1 VYEAELS
8 GRTLSIETGELA
20 KQAGGS
26 AVVTY
31 GESVVLVTA
40 CASETPRPG
49 IDFLPL
55 VVDYVEK
62 TFAVGKIPGGFFK
75 REGRLSEFEILTS
88 RMIDR
93 PIRPLFPK
101 GFTNEIQV
109 IATVLSADKENDTA
123 VLAMIGA
130 STALSLSEIPFEGPI
145 AGARVGRI
153 DGELVLNPRI
163 PDLARSDLNI
173 FVAGSRDAILMVE
186 GEASEVS
193 EEEVLDAILF
203 AHRSLA
209 PVLELQETMTRERG
223 KPKLAFEKKVLG
235 EEDLRKIAEVAERDL
250 VAAYGILGKQERRK
264 RIEEIAEAARNA
276 FSEEER
282 LEKANLIAGA
292 FRDLEKKIVRGK
304 ILSER
309 RRIDGRGLEDV
320 RSITSQVRVL
330 PRTHGSAIFTR
341 GETQVLVT
349 STLGTSQDEQRID
362 SILGDSTKAFMLHY
376 NFPPFSV
383 GEVKMLRAPAR
394 REVGHG
400 ALAERAVSKVLPDEL
415 EFPYTIRI
423 VSEVLES
430 NGSSSMA
437 TVCGASLSL
446 MDAGVPTKGGVSG
459 IAMGLIKEGEQ
470 VAVLS
475 DILGDE
481 DHLGDMDFKVA
492 GTAKGVTA
500 IQMDIKIGGV
510 SREIMLSAL
519 RQAREGRLFILD
531 RMNAVLDNPR
541 PELSPYAPRIYVMH
555 VKPDKI
561 REIIGPG
568 GKVIRGIQEQTGV
581 KIDIEDDGT
590 VKIAA
595 VDAESAKAAITIIEG
610 IVQVAEVGK
619 VYEGKVRRI
628 MEFGAF
634 VELFPGTDGLL
645 HISQI
650 SRNRVRA
657 VSDIYKE
664 GDEVTVRVLEIDRDG
679 KIRLTHKEFEKEGE
693 NPVTEAADDA
703 GPTGGESGA
712 RRPEKRTGGGDR
724 GDRDRERGGRRQGRR

>member
-1 VYEAELS
+1 MGNVYEKEVS
-8 GRTLSIETGELA
+8 GRKLSIETGVVA
-20 KQAGGS
+20 RQAGGS
-26 AVVTY
+26 AVVQY

-40 CASETPRPG
+40 CGTDTPRQG

-75 REGRLSEFEILTS
+75 REGRLSEYEVLTS
-88 RMIDR
+88 RLIDR

-101 GFTNEIQV
+101 GFYNETQV
-109 IATVLSADKENDTA
+109 IATVLSADKENDTGI
-123 VLAMIGA
+123 LAMIGA
-130 STALSLSEIPFEGPI
+130 STALTLSDIPFQGPI

-153 DGELVLNPRI
+153 DGKLVINPII
-163 PDLARSDLNI
+163 PDFARSDLNI

-203 AHRSLA
+203 AHESLA
-209 PVLELQETMTRERG
+209 PILEIQERMREEVG
-223 KPKLAFEKKVLG
+223 KPKRVFEKKELSG
-235 EEDLRKIAEVAERDL
+235 EDLRKIAETGEAGLR
-250 VAAYGILGKQERRK
+250 AAYELQVKQDRHK
-264 RIEEIAEAARNA
+264 RIDEISEAVRNAFGEEERVEKGPLIAEAFKN
-276 FSEEER
+276 
-282 LEKANLIAGA
+282 
-292 FRDLEKKIVRGK
+292 LEKKIVRGK
-304 ILSER
+304 IISEKK
-309 RRIDGRGLEDV
+309 RIDGRGLADIRAIECRV
-320 RSITSQVRVL
+320 GVL
-330 PRTHGSAIFTR
+330 PRTHGSALFTR

-349 STLGTSQDEQRID
+349 TTLGTTQDEQRID
-362 SILGDSTKAFMLHY
+362 SLLGDSTKAFMLHY
-376 NFPPFSV
+376 NFPPYSV

-400 ALAERAVSKVLPDEL
+400 ALAERAVTKVLPGEA

-437 TVCGASLSL
+437 TVCGASLAM
-446 MDAGVPTKGGVSG
+446 MDAGVPTTGAVSG

-500 IQMDIKIGGV
+500 IQMDIKISGV
-510 SREIMLSAL
+510 SREILLTAL
-519 RQAREGRLFILD
+519 RQAREGRLHILG
-531 RMNAVLDNPR
+531 RMNATLDKAR
-541 PELSPYAPRIYVMH
+541 AELSPFAPRIYVMN
-555 VKPDKI
+555 VRTEKI

-595 VDAESAKAAITIIEG
+595 VDAASAKAAIAIIEG
-610 IVQVAEVGK
+610 IVQEAQVGK
-619 VYEGKVRRI
+619 VYEGRVRKI
-628 MEFGAF
+628 MDFGAF
-634 VELFPGTDGLL
+634 VEIFPGTDGLL

-650 SRNRVRA
+650 SKNRVRA
-657 VSDIYKE
+657 VSDCFKE
-664 GDEVTVRVLEIDRDG
+664 GDAVTVSVLEVDRDG
-679 KIRLTHKEFEKEGE
+679 KIRLSHKEFEKEGE
-693 NPVTEAADDA
+693 FPVLPPGEA
-703 GPTGGESGA
+703 GEREPQGN
-712 RRPEKRTGGGDR
+712 REGR
-724 GDRDRERGGRRQGRR
+724 GDRDRGRDRDRDPGGRSRGRR

>member
-1 VYEAELS
+1 VV
-8 GRTLSIETGELA
+8 A
-20 KQAGGS
+20 KQAGGA
-26 AVVTY
+26 AVVRY
-31 GESVVLVTA
+31 GDSVVLVTA
-40 CASETPRPG
+40 CGNETPRQG

-75 REGRLSEFEILTS
+75 REGRLSEYEVLTS
-88 RMIDR
+88 RLIDR

-101 GFTNEIQV
+101 GFYNETQV
-109 IATVLSADKENDTA
+109 IATVLSADKENDTG

-130 STALSLSEIPFEGPI
+130 SAALTLSDLPFNGPI

-153 DGELVLNPRI
+153 DGKLVINPLI

-186 GEASEVS
+186 GEAGEVP
-193 EEEVLDAILF
+193 EEEVLDAIF
-203 AHRSLA
+203 HAHESLQ
-209 PVLELQETMTRERG
+209 PILEIQDRMREEIGR
-223 KPKLAFEKKVLG
+223 PKRDIEKKELSG
-235 EEDLRKIAEVAERDL
+235 EDLRKIAAVSENDL
-250 VAAYGILGKQERRK
+250 RAAYDIRGKQDRRK
-264 RIEEIAEAARNA
+264 RIEEIAEAVRNA

-282 LEKANLIAGA
+282 VEKATLIADAFKSLEK
-292 FRDLEKKIVRGK
+292 RIVRGK
-304 ILSER
+304 ILDSGQ
-309 RRIDGRGLEDV
+309 RIDGRGLTDIRPIDSRV
-320 RSITSQVRVL
+320 GVL
-330 PRTHGSAIFTR
+330 PRTHGSAVFTR

-349 STLGTSQDEQRID
+349 ATLGTTQDEQRID
-362 SILGDSTKAFMLHY
+362 SLLGETTKAFMLHY

-400 ALAERAVSKVLPDEL
+400 ALAERAVSKVLPGEL
-415 EFPYTIRI
+415 EFPYTIRV

-437 TVCGASLSL
+437 TVCGASLAM
-446 MDAGVPTKGGVSG
+446 MDAGIPTTGAVSG
-459 IAMGLIKEGEQ
+459 IAMGLIKEGER

-510 SREIMLSAL
+510 GRDIMLAAL
-519 RQAREGRLFILD
+519 RQAREGRLYILD
-531 RMNAVLDNPR
+531 RMNAALGVPR
-541 PELSPYAPRIYVMH
+541 AELSPFAPRIYVMN
-555 VKPDKI
+555 VKTDKI

-595 VDAESAKAAITIIEG
+595 VDAASARAAISIIEG
-610 IVQVAEVGK
+610 IVQEAQVGK
-619 VYEGKVRRI
+619 VYEGKVRKI
-628 MEFGAF
+628 MDFGAF

-645 HISQI
+645 HVSQI
-650 SRNRVRA
+650 SKKRVRS
-657 VSDIYKE
+657 VSDCFKE
-664 GDEVTVRVLEIDRDG
+664 GDMVTVSVLEVDRDG
-679 KIRLTHKEFEKEGE
+679 KIRLSHKEFEKEGE
-693 NPVTEAADDA
+693 FPAKAFA
-703 GPTGGESGA
+703 GPGESEGRGGEREGKGE
-712 RRPEKRTGGGDR
+712 RPPRDK
-724 GDRDRERGGRRQGRR
+724 DREHGGGGRRGRR

>member
-1 VYEAELS
+1 VYEKEIS
-8 GRTLSIETGELA
+8 GRNLSIETGEVA
-20 KQAGGS
+20 KQAGGA
-26 AVVTY
+26 AVVRY
-31 GESVVLVTA
+31 GDSVVLVTA
-40 CASETPRPG
+40 CGNEIPRQG

-75 REGRLSEFEILTS
+75 REGRLSEYEVLTS
-88 RMIDR
+88 RLIDR

-101 GFTNEIQV
+101 GFYNETQV
-109 IATVLSADKENDTA
+109 IATVLSADKENDTG

-130 STALSLSEIPFEGPI
+130 SAALTLSDLPFSGPI

-153 DGELVLNPRI
+153 GGKLVLNPPI
-163 PDLARSDLNI
+163 PELDKSDLNI

-186 GEASEVS
+186 GEAGEVP

-203 AHRSLA
+203 AHESLL
-209 PVLELQETMTRERG
+209 PILEMQERMREEIGR
-223 KPKLAFEKKVLG
+223 PKRPIEKKELSP
-235 EEDLRKIAEVAERDL
+235 EDLGKIAGIAENDL
-250 VAAYGILGKQERRK
+250 RAAYDLQAKQDRRK
-264 RIEEIAEAARNA
+264 RIDEISEAVRNA
-276 FSEEER
+276 FPEEER
-282 LEKANLIAGA
+282 AEKGTLIADAFKNLEK
-292 FRDLEKKIVRGK
+292 RIVRGR
-304 ILSER
+304 ILATS
-309 RRIDGRGLEDV
+309 RRIDGRGLTDV
-320 RSITSQVRVL
+320 RPIGCRVAVL

-349 STLGTSQDEQRID
+349 ATLGTTQDEQRID
-362 SILGDSTKAFMLHY
+362 SLLGDTTKAFMLHY

-383 GEVKMLRAPAR
+383 GEVKMLRGPGR

-400 ALAERAVSKVLPDEL
+400 ALAERAVSKVLPGGL

-437 TVCGASLSL
+437 TVCGASLAM
-446 MDAGVPTKGGVSG
+446 MDAGIPTAGAVSG
-459 IAMGLIKEGEQ
+459 IAMGLIKEGDK

-510 SREIMLSAL
+510 SRDILLAAL
-519 RQAREGRLFILD
+519 RQAREGRLHILD
-531 RMNAVLDNPR
+531 KMNVALGKPR
-541 PELSPYAPRIYVMH
+541 AELSPFAPRIYVMN
-555 VKPDKI
+555 VRTDKI

-581 KIDIEDDGT
+581 KIDVEDDGT

-595 VDAESAKAAITIIEG
+595 VDAASARTAISIIEG
-610 IVQVAEVGK
+610 IVQEAQVGQ
-619 VYEGKVRRI
+619 VYEGRVRKI

-650 SRNRVRA
+650 SKKRVKS
-657 VSDIYKE
+657 VSDCFKE
-664 GDEVTVRVLEIDRDG
+664 GDTVTVSVLEVDRDG
-679 KIRLTHKEFEKEGE
+679 KIRLSHKEFEKEGE
-693 NPVTEAADDA
+693 FPETAFAAP
-703 GPTGGESGA
+703 GETGE
-712 RRPEKRTGGGDR
+712 PR
-724 GDRDRERGGRRQGRR
+724 GDREGKGDRPRDKDRDRGGRRGRH

>member
-1 VYEAELS
+1 MGNVYEKEVS
-8 GRTLSIETGELA
+8 GRKLSIETGVVA
-20 KQAGGS
+20 RQAGGS
-26 AVVTY
+26 AVVQY

-40 CASETPRPG
+40 CGTETPRQG

-75 REGRLSEFEILTS
+75 REGRLSEYEVLTS
-88 RMIDR
+88 RLIDR
-93 PIRPLFPK
+93 PLRPLFPK
-101 GFTNEIQV
+101 GFYNETQV
-109 IATVLSADKENDTA
+109 IATVLSADKENDTGI
-123 VLAMIGA
+123 LAMIGA
-130 STALSLSEIPFEGPI
+130 STALTLSDIPFQGPI

-153 DGELVLNPRI
+153 DGKLVINPII
-163 PDLARSDLNI
+163 PDFARSDLNI

-203 AHRSLA
+203 AHESLA
-209 PVLELQETMTRERG
+209 PILEIQERMREEVG
-223 KPKLAFEKKVLG
+223 KPKRVFEKKELSG
-235 EEDLRKIAEVAERDL
+235 EDLRKIAETGEAGLR
-250 VAAYGILGKQERRK
+250 AAYELQVKQDRRK
-264 RIEEIAEAARNA
+264 RIDEISEAVRNA
-276 FSEEER
+276 FGEEER
-282 LEKANLIAGA
+282 VEKGPLIAAA
-292 FRDLEKKIVRGK
+292 FKNLEKKIVRGK
-304 ILSER
+304 IISEKK
-309 RRIDGRGLEDV
+309 RIDGRGLADIRAIECRV
-320 RSITSQVRVL
+320 GVL
-330 PRTHGSAIFTR
+330 PRTHGSALFTR

-349 STLGTSQDEQRID
+349 TTLGTTQDEQRID
-362 SILGDSTKAFMLHY
+362 SLLGDSTKAFMLHY

-383 GEVKMLRAPAR
+383 GEVKMLRAPGR

-400 ALAERAVSKVLPDEL
+400 ALAERAVTKVLPGEA

-437 TVCGASLSL
+437 TVCGASLAM
-446 MDAGVPTKGGVSG
+446 MDAGVPTTGAVSG

-510 SREIMLSAL
+510 SREILLTAL
-519 RQAREGRLFILD
+519 RQAREGRLHILG
-531 RMNAVLDNPR
+531 RMNATLDKAR
-541 PELSPYAPRIYVMH
+541 AELSPFAPRIYVMN
-555 VKPDKI
+555 VRTEKI

-595 VDAESAKAAITIIEG
+595 VDAASAKAAIAIIEG
-610 IVQVAEVGK
+610 IVQEAQAGK
-619 VYEGKVRRI
+619 VYEGRVRKI
-628 MEFGAF
+628 MDFGAF
-634 VELFPGTDGLL
+634 VEIFPGTDGLL

-657 VSDIYKE
+657 VSDCFKE
-664 GDEVTVRVLEIDRDG
+664 GDAVTVSVLEVDRDG
-679 KIRLTHKEFEKEGE
+679 KIRLSHKEFEKEGE
-693 NPVTEAADDA
+693 FPVLPPGE
-703 GPTGGESGA
+703 GGEREPQGN
-712 RRPEKRTGGGDR
+712 REGR
-724 GDRDRERGGRRQGRR
+724 GDRDRGRDRDRDPGGRRGRR

>member
-1 VYEAELS
+1 L
-8 GRTLSIETGELA
+8 LIETGELA

-101 GFTNEIQV
+101 GFYNEIQV

-130 STALSLSEIPFEGPI
+130 SAALSLSEIPFEGPI

-209 PVLELQETMTRERG
+209 PVLELQETMARERG

-235 EEDLRKIAEVAERDL
+235 EEDLRRIAEVAERDL

-264 RIEEIAEAARNA
+264 RIEEIAEAARNV

-292 FRDLEKKIVRGK
+292 FREIEKKIVRGK

-446 MDAGVPTKGGVSG
+446 MDAGVPTKGSVSG
-459 IAMGLIKEGEQ
+459 IAMGLIKEGDR

-531 RMNAVLDNPR
+531 RMNAVLDKPR
-541 PELSPYAPRIYVMH
+541 PELSPYAPRIYVMN

-650 SRNRVRA
+650 SKNRVRA

-703 GPTGGESGA
+703 GPAGRESGA
-712 RRPEKRTGGGDR
+712 RRPEKRTGGGER

>member
-1 VYEAELS
+1 VYEAEIS
-8 GRTLSIETGELA
+8 GRNLSIESGRWA

-40 CASETPRPG
+40 CVTETPRPG

-75 REGRLSEFEILTS
+75 REGRLSEFEVLTS
-88 RMIDR
+88 RLIDR
-93 PIRPLFPK
+93 PLRPLFPK
-101 GFTNEIQV
+101 GFYNEIQV
-109 IATVLSADKENDTA
+109 IATVLSADKQNDTA
-123 VLAMIGA
+123 ILAMIGA
-130 STALSLSEIPFEGPI
+130 SAALSISEIPFGGPI

-153 DGELVLNPRI
+153 DGQLVINPLLQ
-163 PDLARSDLNI
+163 DFERSDMNI

-186 GEASEVS
+186 GEANEVP
-193 EEEVLDAILF
+193 EEEVLDAIFF
-203 AHRSLA
+203 AHRSLV
-209 PVLELQETMTRERG
+209 PVLEMQERMAREIG
-223 KPKLAFEKKVLG
+223 KEKRTFEKKVLSD
-235 EEDLRKIAEVAERDL
+235 EDAGKIAAIAVDPLTDAYSILAKQERHRKIDEVAEAVR
-250 VAAYGILGKQERRK
+250 AS
-264 RIEEIAEAARNA
+264 

-282 LEKANLIAGA
+282 LEKGILIGDA
-292 FRDLEKKIVRGK
+292 FKNLEKKIVREK
-304 ILSER
+304 ILREKK
-309 RRIDGRGLEDV
+309 RIDGRGLSDIRNISCEV
-320 RSITSQVRVL
+320 GVL
-330 PRTHGSAIFTR
+330 PRTHGSAVFTR
-341 GETQVLVT
+341 GETQVLAT
-349 STLGTSQDEQRID
+349 ATLGTKQDEQRID
-362 SILGDSTKAFMLHY
+362 SLLGDTTKAFMLHY

-383 GEVKMLRAPAR
+383 GEVKMLRSPGR

-400 ALAERAVSKVLPDEL
+400 ALAERAVTKVLPQSAD
-415 EFPYTIRI
+415 FPYTVRV

-437 TVCGASLSL
+437 TVCGSSLAM
-446 MDAGVPTKGGVSG
+446 MDAGIPTSGAVSG

-492 GTAKGVTA
+492 GTKNGVTA

-510 SREIMLSAL
+510 GRDIMLTAL
-519 RQAREGRLFILD
+519 RQAQEGRLHILG
-531 RMNAVLDNPR
+531 RMNEVLSEHR
-541 PELSPYAPRIYVMH
+541 PELSPFAPRIYVMM

-595 VDAESAKAAITIIEG
+595 VDADSARAAISIIEG
-610 IVQVAEVGK
+610 IAQTPEVGK
-619 VYEGKVRRI
+619 VYQGRVRKI
-628 MEFGAF
+628 MDFGAF
-634 VELFPGTDGLL
+634 VEIFPGTDGLL
-645 HISQI
+645 HVSQI
-650 SRNRVRA
+650 SKNRVNA
-657 VSDIYKE
+657 AECFKE
-664 GDEVTVRVLEIDRDG
+664 GDEVTVRVLEVDRDG
-679 KIRLTHKEFEKEGE
+679 KIRLSHKEFEEEGRFK
-693 NPVTEAADDA
+693 PAT
-703 GPTGGESGA
+703 GPPPPSDRDREGGPG
-712 RRPEKRTGGGDR
+712 
-724 GDRDRERGGRRQGRR
+724 RDRERGRGGPRGRR

>member
-1 VYEAELS
+1 MGNVYEKEVS
-8 GRTLSIETGELA
+8 GRKLSIETGVVA
-20 KQAGGS
+20 RQAGGS
-26 AVVTY
+26 AVVQY

-40 CASETPRPG
+40 CGTETPRQG

-75 REGRLSEFEILTS
+75 REGRLSEYEVLTS
-88 RMIDR
+88 RLIDR
-93 PIRPLFPK
+93 PLRPLFPK
-101 GFTNEIQV
+101 GFYNETQV
-109 IATVLSADKENDTA
+109 IATVLSADKENDTGI
-123 VLAMIGA
+123 LAMIGA
-130 STALSLSEIPFEGPI
+130 STALTLSDIPFQGPI

-153 DGELVLNPRI
+153 DGKFVINPII
-163 PDLARSDLNI
+163 PDFARSDLNI

-203 AHRSLA
+203 AHESLA
-209 PVLELQETMTRERG
+209 PILEIQERMREEVG
-223 KPKLAFEKKVLG
+223 KPKRVFEKKELSG
-235 EEDLRKIAEVAERDL
+235 EELRKIAEIGEGALR
-250 VAAYGILGKQERRK
+250 AAYELQVKQDRRK
-264 RIEEIAEAARNA
+264 RIDEIAEAIRNA
-276 FSEEER
+276 FGEEER
-282 LEKANLIAGA
+282 VEKAPLIAAA
-292 FRDLEKKIVRGK
+292 FKNLEKKIVRGK
-304 ILSER
+304 ILSEKK
-309 RRIDGRGLEDV
+309 RIDGRGLADV
-320 RSITSQVRVL
+320 RAIECRVGVL
-330 PRTHGSAIFTR
+330 PRTHGSALFTR

-349 STLGTSQDEQRID
+349 TTLGTTQDEQRID
-362 SILGDSTKAFMLHY
+362 SLLGDSTKAFMLHY

-383 GEVKMLRAPAR
+383 GEVKMLRAPGR

-400 ALAERAVSKVLPDEL
+400 SLAERAVTKVLPGEA

-437 TVCGASLSL
+437 TVCGASLAM
-446 MDAGVPTKGGVSG
+446 MDAGVPTTGAVSG

-510 SREIMLSAL
+510 SREILLTAL
-519 RQAREGRLFILD
+519 RQAREGRLHILG
-531 RMNAVLDNPR
+531 RMNATLDKAR
-541 PELSPYAPRIYVMH
+541 AELSPFAPRIYVMN
-555 VKPDKI
+555 VRTEKI

-595 VDAESAKAAITIIEG
+595 VDAASAKAAIAIIEG
-610 IVQVAEVGK
+610 IVQEAQVGK
-619 VYEGKVRRI
+619 VYEGRVRKI
-628 MEFGAF
+628 MDFGAF
-634 VELFPGTDGLL
+634 VEIFPGTDGLL

-657 VSDIYKE
+657 VSDCFKE
-664 GDEVTVRVLEIDRDG
+664 GDAVTVSVLEVDRDG
-679 KIRLTHKEFEKEGE
+679 KIRLSHKEFEKEGE
-693 NPVTEAADDA
+693 FPVLPPGE
-703 GPTGGESGA
+703 GGEREPQGN
-712 RRPEKRTGGGDR
+712 REGR
-724 GDRDRERGGRRQGRR
+724 GDRDRGRDRDRDPGGRRGRR